1 MWQAI
6 TRRKEDL
13 RQQLPE
19 EPDAD
24 HPDAVKIL
32 LKLPNGIRLE
42 RRFFKNDSLQVTQST
57 VCQNHKGYK
66 WLKGCVALYAI
77 WDHTVLPDR

>member
-1 MWQAI
+1 MRQEI
-6 TRRKEDL
+6 TRQKEDM
-13 RQQLPE
+13 RQQLSP

-42 RRFFKNDSLQVTQST
+42 RRFHKMDSLQVSGK
-57 VCQNHKGYK
+57 C
-66 WLKGCVALYAI
+66 W
-77 WDHTVLPDR
+77 

>member
-1 MWQAI
+1 MCQAI

-13 RQQLPE
+13 RRQLPQ

-42 RRFFKNDSLQVTQST
+42 RRFFKNDSLQVTHSVLQFVRTILST
-57 VCQNHKGYK
+57 KR
-66 WLKGCVALYAI
+66 ALFKTSAKT
-77 WDHTVLPDR
+77 WC

>member
-13 RQQLPE
+13 RRQLPV
-19 EPDAD
+19 EPESD

-42 RRFFKNDSLQVTQST
+42 RRFYRTDSLQVRVLRFVKSCFLLDT
-57 VCQNHKGYK
+57 VYD
-66 WLKGCVALYAI
+66 AI
-77 WDHTVLPDR
+77 GRLVMAFLNMSH

>member
-6 TRRKEDL
+6 IRQKEDL
-13 RQQLPE
+13 REHLPP
-19 EPDAD
+19 EPDVD

-42 RRFFKNDSLQVTQST
+42 RRFFKNDSLQVRVVQCFRLLSCSPRTD
-57 VCQNHKGYK
+57 
-66 WLKGCVALYAI
+66 LIPLLI
-77 WDHTVLPDR
+77 LLL